1 LGFAGLCLT
10 LAPSERGRK
19 IAEAFVRNANIHRTW
34 IEDWLPRRDNRKAA
48 LVALIAGDG
57 EPESQAAP
65 MLAYLQRAA
74 RLARMDFF
82 NHAFDLP
89 RPEREFSVQQ
99 ITERARAVT
108 PLLQDIL
115 HQKMPNPR
123 WGINE

>member
-1 LGFAGLCLT
+1 MGFT
-10 LAPSERGRK
+10 TP
-19 IAEAFVRNANIHRTW
+19 NASAKKSLHARPELLPVHRTW

-89 RPEREFSVQQ
+89 RPERELSVQQ

-115 HQKMPNPR
+115 HQRMPIPR